1 VRAWPIRGPHGS
13 LRCMAP
19 RSTLLAF
26 ALLAETCVADIS
38 LNCKIFDETM
48 VCDNERSRLHRA
60 EVRTCSG

>member
-1 VRAWPIRGPHGS
+1 
-13 LRCMAP
+13 MAP